1 MILKMKMQ
9 EILTKEIQE
18 ITPDIEKMQ
27 DIRKATKKVIDS
39 LASEIKKSR
48 IKADIFVGGSLAKDT
63 LIRKEIYDIDVF
75 VRFHERDQELSSL
88 LHDLVQR
95 ASHSLRWKLQH
106 LHGSRDY
113 FRLSFKDLCFEIIPV
128 IHIDSVHEAVNIT
141 DLSYFHVFYI
151 RKKISE
157 KPGLSDQIR
166 LAKKFCY
173 AQGCYGAESYIK
185 GFSGYAL
192 ELLVVYY
199 GSFLKFVRAIAQ
211 SKSKIILD
219 PERYYKNKQSLL
231 QEMNEAKLQSPIVFV
246 DPTHKERNALAALS
260 EETFAKFKEA
270 CKKFL
275 KKPGY
280 RFFQIA
286 FFDPSNLRREAGRRK
301 ALFFGLEIST
311 DRQEGD
317 IAGTKLLKF
326 SHFLIVSYAKYF
338 DILKKEFLY
347 DGKHKGRIYLL
358 LKRKKEIIMKGPPIT
373 SLVHLSKF
381 KKVHPK
387 AFVKKGVAYAKEK
400 VAYSPV
406 VFFKIFKKK
415 NRRVMGDM
423 RITSMRL
430 LV

>member
-9 EILTKEIQE
+9 EILTKEILE

-27 DIRKATKKVIDS
+27 DIRKATKKIIDS
-39 LASEIKKSR
+39 LESEIKKSR

-63 LIRKEIYDIDVF
+63 LIKKEIYDVDVF
-75 VRFHERDQELSSL
+75 VRFNKRYQEISSL
-88 LHDLVQR
+88 LHELVQR
-95 ASHSLRWKLQH
+95 ASHSLGWKLQR

-128 IHIDSVHEAVNIT
+128 IHINAVHEAVNIT

-173 AQGCYGAESYIK
+173 AQGCYGAESYIG

-199 GSFLKFVRAIAQ
+199 GGFLKFVRTMAQ
-211 SKSKIILD
+211 SKGKIILD

-260 EETFAKFKEA
+260 EETFAKFKGA
-270 CKKFL
+270 CKNFL
-275 KKPGY
+275 KSPSHQ
-280 RFFQIA
+280 FFQIT
-286 FFDPSNLRREAGRRK
+286 FFDPSRLRKEARRRK
-301 ALFFGLEIST
+301 ALFFAVEIST

-326 SHFLIVSYAKYF
+326 SHFFVGGYAKYF

-358 LKRKKEIIMKGPPIT
+358 LKKKKEIIMKGPPIT
-373 SLVHLSKF
+373 SLMNLGKF
-381 KKVHPK
+381 KSVHPRT
-387 AFVKKGVAYAKEK
+387 FVKDGIAYAKENT
-400 VAYSPV
+400 VYSPSA
-406 VFFKIFKKK
+406 FFKLFKKK

-423 RITSMRL
+423 GITKMRL